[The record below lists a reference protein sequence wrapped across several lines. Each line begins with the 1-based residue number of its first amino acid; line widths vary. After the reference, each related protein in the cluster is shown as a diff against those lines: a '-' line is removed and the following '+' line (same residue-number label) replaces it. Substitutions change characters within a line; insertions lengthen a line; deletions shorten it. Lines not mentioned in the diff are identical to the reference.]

1 MDERDW
7 RIAELE
13 TALRKIR
20 SLPSEKNVEGC
31 ETLIREDVLRIACGV
46 LDGGDGRRYL
56 DRGECV

>member
-20 SLPSEKNVEGC
+20 SLPSEKNVEGY
-31 ETLIREDVLRIACGV
+31 EILIPSQKPNKP
-46 LDGGDGRRYL
+46 
-56 DRGECV
+56 